1 MDKKGFTLIEMM
13 IVVAII
19 AVLVSIALPNMLGAR
34 KTANEKAA
42 MAELRT
48 LGTSLET
55 YYVREGQYTTDLSDL
70 VNNNLLPDRYNG
82 KQQASNVPLKG
93 KGYTLTFTTLNTTE
107 YQVLAQPD
115 NARFGSKCYRV
126 SSGGTLEQ
134 TNFTS
139 GSCDSS
145 NWKTI

>member
-48 LGTSLET
+48 IGTSLET
-55 YYVREGQYTTDLSDL
+55 YYVREGEYADDLTK
-70 VNNNLLPDRYNG
+70 VVENNLLPDKY
-82 KQQASNVPLKG
+82 KNVTTNSTVKLKG
-93 KGYTLTFTTLNTTE
+93 KGYTLTFSTLQTDE
-107 YQVLAQPD
+107 YNVIAQPD
-115 NARFGSKCYRV
+115 NARFGGKCYKV
-126 SSGGTLEQ
+126 TSGGTLWETDYGQSGCSDAWQ
-134 TNFTS
+134 T
-139 GSCDSS
+139 
-145 NWKTI
+145 I